1 MSSDERLARAIA
13 DLQTAERIVADLNL
27 RILNIERSIEEHEN
41 AVRFIQEIKKGSGP
55 YNLLIPLGAGV
66 FARVELTS
74 PDILHVNLGAQLFA
88 QKSLEESEQILTR
101 RSQSLQQA
109 RDTLSRR
116 AAEYMSRV
124 EELRR
129 LINAM
134 LSQQQQA
141 GR

>member
-1 MSSDERLARAIA
+1 MASDERLARAVA

-41 AVRFIQEIKKGSGP
+41 AVRLIQEIKKGSGP

-66 FARVELTS
+66 FASVELTS

-88 QKSLEESEQILTR
+88 QKSLEESEQILTG
-101 RSQSLQQA
+101 RSQNLQQA
-109 RDTLSRR
+109 KETLSRR
-116 AAEYMSRV
+116 AAEYAARV

-129 LINAM
+129 FINSMVA
-134 LSQQQQA
+134 QQQT

>member
-1 MSSDERLARAIA
+1 MSSDERLARVIA

-109 RDTLSRR
+109 RDNLSRR

-129 LINAM
+129 FINAM